1 MRGGRKDVLREVLL
15 AGAHCGNT
23 AATAALCAVNRGR
36 LALDIAEV
44 GEGVRAVLLLDE
56 VLNVDLVSHILN
68 ARMALVAVFL
78 LDLLQLLLN
87 NSKNIRIAR
96 QNFLKACN
104 AALEVL
110 VLVVDLLLLQTGQ
123 AAQTHIYDGLRLRL
137 VEVELEMLRA
147 VHDAEQRNLVILE
160 STVPPHTSEMLARVL
175 SEESGIPMNEIHVA
189 HCPERVIPGNMMY
202 ELKNN
207 DRIVGARTPEAAEMA
222 ASIYEKVL
230 EKGVV
235 HKTDDLT
242 AEMCKLTENTFR
254 DVNIAY
260 ANELSVICDKMGI
273 DVFELIKLANC
284 HPRVNILTPGVGVGG
299 HCIAVDPW
307 FIYEQFPA
315 EAKVILA
322 ARERNE
328 NKPHFVADKV
338 VAKMKKVTDTVGVL
352 GLSYKPDVD
361 DLRESPSI
369 ELCHILQE
377 KGVKVIACEPFAKD
391 TEVQN
396 IPNVSFEEVLK
407 ADYLVITLGHTLF
420 KENKDKIAEKP
431 YFDCVG
437 MME

>member
-1 MRGGRKDVLREVLL
+1 MKITVMGLGYIGLPTAITLAEAGFEVCGFDVNKKTIETLQGGHIHIVEPGLQEAFEKAVAHGHLHFSEELGKSDVFYISVPTPFFKDENGSHKADLRFVES
-15 AGAHCGNT
+15 AG
-23 AATAALCAVNRGR
+23 
-36 LALDIAEV
+36 
-44 GEGVRAVLLLDE
+44 
-56 VLNVDLVSHILN
+56 
-68 ARMALVAVFL
+68 RMAGKV
-78 LDLLQLLLN
+78 
-87 NSKNIRIAR
+87 
-96 QNFLKACN
+96 
-104 AALEVL
+104 LEPS
-110 VLVVDLLLLQTGQ
+110 
-123 AAQTHIYDGLRLRL
+123 
-137 VEVELEMLRA
+137 
-147 VHDAEQRNLVILE
+147 NLVILE

-242 AEMCKLTENTFR
+242 AEMCK
-254 DVNIAY
+254 
-260 ANELSVICDKMGI
+260 LSVICDKMGI

>member
-1 MRGGRKDVLREVLL
+1 MKITVMGLGYIGLPTAITLAEAGFEVCGFDVNKKTIETLQGGHIHIVEPGLQEAFEKAVAHGHLHFSDTLGKSDVFYISVPTPFYKDETGSHRADLKFVES
-15 AGAHCGNT
+15 AG
-23 AATAALCAVNRGR
+23 
-36 LALDIAEV
+36 
-44 GEGVRAVLLLDE
+44 
-56 VLNVDLVSHILN
+56 
-68 ARMALVAVFL
+68 RMAGKV
-78 LDLLQLLLN
+78 
-87 NSKNIRIAR
+87 
-96 QNFLKACN
+96 
-104 AALEVL
+104 LE
-110 VLVVDLLLLQTGQ
+110 
-123 AAQTHIYDGLRLRL
+123 AP
-137 VEVELEMLRA
+137 
-147 VHDAEQRNLVILE
+147 NLVILE

-175 SEESGIPMNEIHVA
+175 SEESGIPMEKIHVA

-222 ASIYEKVL
+222 ASIYEMVL
-230 EKGVV
+230 DKGVV

-328 NKPHFVADKV
+328 NKPFFVAGKV
-338 VAKMKKVTDTVGVL
+338 VSQMKKVTDTVGVL

-377 KGVKVIACEPFAKD
+377 KGVNVIACEPFAKGS
-391 TEVQN
+391 EVQG
-396 IPNVSFEEVLK
+396 IPNVSFEEVLNK

-420 KENKDKIAEKP
+420 KDNKKLIAEKP
-431 YFDCVG
+431 YYDCVG
-437 MME
+437 LME

>member
-1 MRGGRKDVLREVLL
+1 MFYIAVPTPFYQDETGSHKADLKFVES
-15 AGAHCGNT
+15 AG
-23 AATAALCAVNRGR
+23 
-36 LALDIAEV
+36 
-44 GEGVRAVLLLDE
+44 
-56 VLNVDLVSHILN
+56 
-68 ARMALVAVFL
+68 RMAGKVIEP
-78 LDLLQLLLN
+78 
-87 NSKNIRIAR
+87 S
-96 QNFLKACN
+96 
-104 AALEVL
+104 
-110 VLVVDLLLLQTGQ
+110 
-123 AAQTHIYDGLRLRL
+123 
-137 VEVELEMLRA
+137 
-147 VHDAEQRNLVILE
+147 NLVILE
-160 STVPPHTSEMLARVL
+160 STVPPHTTEMLARVL
-175 SEESGIPMNEIHVA
+175 GEESGIDMNRLHVA

-299 HCIAVDPW
+299 HCIA
-307 FIYEQFPA
+307 A

-328 NKPHFVADKV
+328 NKPHFVAGKV
-338 VAKMKKVTDTVGVL
+338 VSSLARVTDTVGVL

-377 KGVKVIACEPFAKD
+377 KGVNVIACEPFAKD
-391 TEVQN
+391 GEVQG
-396 IPNVSFEEVLK
+396 IPNVPFAGVLQK

-420 KENKDKIAEKP
+420 KDNKKLIAEKP
-431 YFDCVG
+431 YYDCVG
-437 MME
+437 LME

>member
-1 MRGGRKDVLREVLL
+1 MKITVMGLGYIGLPTAITLAEAGFEVCGFDVNQKTIETLQGGHIHIVEPGLQEAFEKAVAHGHLHFSSELSKSDVFYIAVPTPFYQDETGSHKADLKYVES
-15 AGAHCGNT
+15 AG
-23 AATAALCAVNRGR
+23 
-36 LALDIAEV
+36 
-44 GEGVRAVLLLDE
+44 
-56 VLNVDLVSHILN
+56 
-68 ARMALVAVFL
+68 RMAGKV
-78 LDLLQLLLN
+78 
-87 NSKNIRIAR
+87 
-96 QNFLKACN
+96 
-104 AALEVL
+104 LE
-110 VLVVDLLLLQTGQ
+110 
-123 AAQTHIYDGLRLRL
+123 AS
-137 VEVELEMLRA
+137 
-147 VHDAEQRNLVILE
+147 NLVILE
-160 STVPPHTSEMLARVL
+160 STVPPHTTEMLARVL
-175 SEESGIPMNEIHVA
+175 SEESGIDMDKIHVA

-328 NKPHFVADKV
+328 NKPRFVADKV
-338 VAKMKKVTDTVGVL
+338 VSSLAKVTDTVGVL

-369 ELCHILQE
+369 ELCHILQD
-377 KGVKVIACEPFAKD
+377 KGVSVLACEPFAKD
-391 TEVQN
+391 SEVQG
-396 IPNVSFEEVLK
+396 IPNVSFEEILQK
-407 ADYLVITLGHTLF
+407 ADYLVITLGHILF
-420 KENKDKIAEKP
+420 KDNKKLISEKP
-431 YFDCVG
+431 YYDCVG
-437 MME
+437 LME

>member
-1 MRGGRKDVLREVLL
+1 MKITVMGLGYIGLPTAITLAEAGFEVCGFDVNKKTIETLQGGHIHIVEPGLQEAFEKAVAHGHLHFSEELGKSDVFYISVPTPFFKDEN
-15 AGAHCGNT
+15 G
-23 AATAALCAVNRGR
+23 
-36 LALDIAEV
+36 
-44 GEGVRAVLLLDE
+44 
-56 VLNVDLVSHILN
+56 SH
-68 ARMALVAVFL
+68 
-78 LDLLQLLLN
+78 
-87 NSKNIRIAR
+87 
-96 QNFLKACN
+96 KA
-104 AALEVL
+104 
-110 VLVVDLLLLQTGQ
+110 D
-123 AAQTHIYDGLRLRL
+123 
-137 VEVELEMLRA
+137 
-147 VHDAEQRNLVILE
+147 LVILE

>member
-1 MRGGRKDVLREVLL
+1 MSQ
-15 AGAHCGNT
+15 
-23 AATAALCAVNRGR
+23 
-36 LALDIAEV
+36 I
-44 GEGVRAVLLLDE
+44 
-56 VLNVDLVSHILN
+56 LV
-68 ARMALVAVFL
+68 
-78 LDLLQLLLN
+78 
-87 NSKNIRIAR
+87 
-96 QNFLKACN
+96 
-104 AALEVL
+104 
-110 VLVVDLLLLQTGQ
+110 
-123 AAQTHIYDGLRLRL
+123 
-137 VEVELEMLRA
+137 
-147 VHDAEQRNLVILE
+147 
-160 STVPPHTSEMLARVL
+160 
-175 SEESGIPMNEIHVA
+175 
-189 HCPERVIPGNMMY
+189 
-202 ELKNN
+202 
-207 DRIVGARTPEAAEMA
+207 
-222 ASIYEKVL
+222 
-230 EKGVV
+230 
-235 HKTDDLT
+235 
-242 AEMCKLTENTFR
+242 
-254 DVNIAY
+254 
-260 ANELSVICDKMGI
+260 
-273 DVFELIKLANC
+273 ELIKLANC

>member
-1 MRGGRKDVLREVLL
+1 MKITVMGLGYIGLPTAITLAEAGFEVCGFDVNQKTIETLQGGHIHIVEPGLQEAFEKAVAHGHLHFPSELSKSDVFYIAVPTPFYQDETGSHKADLKYVES
-15 AGAHCGNT
+15 AG
-23 AATAALCAVNRGR
+23 
-36 LALDIAEV
+36 
-44 GEGVRAVLLLDE
+44 
-56 VLNVDLVSHILN
+56 
-68 ARMALVAVFL
+68 RMAGKV
-78 LDLLQLLLN
+78 
-87 NSKNIRIAR
+87 
-96 QNFLKACN
+96 
-104 AALEVL
+104 LE
-110 VLVVDLLLLQTGQ
+110 
-123 AAQTHIYDGLRLRL
+123 AS
-137 VEVELEMLRA
+137 
-147 VHDAEQRNLVILE
+147 NLVILE
-160 STVPPHTSEMLARVL
+160 STVPPHTTEMLARVL
-175 SEESGIPMNEIHVA
+175 SEESGIDMDKIHVA

-338 VAKMKKVTDTVGVL
+338 VSSLAKVTDTVGVL

-369 ELCHILQE
+369 ELCHILQD
-377 KGVKVIACEPFAKD
+377 KGVSVLACEPFAKD
-391 TEVQN
+391 SEVQG
-396 IPNVSFEEVLK
+396 IPNVSFEEILRK
-407 ADYLVITLGHTLF
+407 ADCLVITLGHTLF
-420 KENKDKIAEKP
+420 KDNKKLISEKP
-431 YFDCVG
+431 YYDCVG
-437 MME
+437 LME

>member
-1 MRGGRKDVLREVLL
+1 MQEAFEKAVAHGHLHFSSKLTRSDVFYIAVPTPFYQDETGSHKADLKFVES
-15 AGAHCGNT
+15 AG
-23 AATAALCAVNRGR
+23 
-36 LALDIAEV
+36 
-44 GEGVRAVLLLDE
+44 
-56 VLNVDLVSHILN
+56 
-68 ARMALVAVFL
+68 RMAGKVIEP
-78 LDLLQLLLN
+78 
-87 NSKNIRIAR
+87 S
-96 QNFLKACN
+96 
-104 AALEVL
+104 
-110 VLVVDLLLLQTGQ
+110 
-123 AAQTHIYDGLRLRL
+123 
-137 VEVELEMLRA
+137 
-147 VHDAEQRNLVILE
+147 NLVILE
-160 STVPPHTSEMLARVL
+160 STVPPHTTEMLARVL
-175 SEESGIPMNEIHVA
+175 GEESGIDMNRLHVA

-328 NKPHFVADKV
+328 NKPHFVAGKV
-338 VAKMKKVTDTVGVL
+338 VSSLARVTDTVGVL

-377 KGVKVIACEPFAKD
+377 KGVNVIACEPFAKD
-391 TEVQN
+391 GEVQG
-396 IPNVSFEEVLK
+396 IPNVPFAEVLQK

-420 KENKDKIAEKP
+420 KDNKKLIAEKP
-431 YFDCVG
+431 YYDCVG
-437 MME
+437 LME

>member
-1 MRGGRKDVLREVLL
+1 MKITVMGLGYIGLPTAITLAEAGFEVCGFDVNKKTIETLQGGHIHIVEPGLQEAFEKAVAHGHLHFSEELGKSDVFYISVPTPFFKDENGSHKADLRFVES
-15 AGAHCGNT
+15 AG
-23 AATAALCAVNRGR
+23 
-36 LALDIAEV
+36 
-44 GEGVRAVLLLDE
+44 
-56 VLNVDLVSHILN
+56 
-68 ARMALVAVFL
+68 RMAGKV
-78 LDLLQLLLN
+78 
-87 NSKNIRIAR
+87 
-96 QNFLKACN
+96 
-104 AALEVL
+104 LEPS
-110 VLVVDLLLLQTGQ
+110 
-123 AAQTHIYDGLRLRL
+123 
-137 VEVELEMLRA
+137 
-147 VHDAEQRNLVILE
+147 NLVILE

-260 ANELSVICDKMGI
+260 ANELSVIC
-273 DVFELIKLANC
+273 
-284 HPRVNILTPGVGVGG
+284 ILTPGVGVGG

-437 MME
+437 LME

>member
-1 MRGGRKDVLREVLL
+1 MKITVMGLGYIGLPTAITLAEAGFEVCGFDVNKNTIETLQGGHIHIVEPGLQEAFEKAVAHGHLHFSEELGKSDVFYISVPTPFFKDENGSHKADLRFVES
-15 AGAHCGNT
+15 AG
-23 AATAALCAVNRGR
+23 
-36 LALDIAEV
+36 
-44 GEGVRAVLLLDE
+44 
-56 VLNVDLVSHILN
+56 
-68 ARMALVAVFL
+68 RMAGKV
-78 LDLLQLLLN
+78 
-87 NSKNIRIAR
+87 
-96 QNFLKACN
+96 
-104 AALEVL
+104 LEPS
-110 VLVVDLLLLQTGQ
+110 
-123 AAQTHIYDGLRLRL
+123 
-137 VEVELEMLRA
+137 
-147 VHDAEQRNLVILE
+147 NLVILE

-242 AEMCKLTENTFR
+242 AEMCSCTRIPSVMSISLTAT
-254 DVNIAY
+254 
-260 ANELSVICDKMGI
+260 ELSVICDKMGI

-437 MME
+437 LME

>member
-1 MRGGRKDVLREVLL
+1 MGLGYIGLPTAITLAEAGFEV
-15 AGAHCGNT
+15 CGFD
-23 AATAALCAVNRGR
+23 VNRKTIETLQGGHIHIVEPG
-36 LALDIAEV
+36 LQEAFEKAVAHGHLHFSNELGKSDVFYIAV
-44 GEGVRAVLLLDE
+44 PTPFYQDE
-56 VLNVDLVSHILN
+56 TGSHKADLKYVES
-68 ARMALVAVFL
+68 AGRMAGKV
-78 LDLLQLLLN
+78 
-87 NSKNIRIAR
+87 
-96 QNFLKACN
+96 
-104 AALEVL
+104 LE
-110 VLVVDLLLLQTGQ
+110 
-123 AAQTHIYDGLRLRL
+123 AP
-137 VEVELEMLRA
+137 
-147 VHDAEQRNLVILE
+147 NLVILE
-160 STVPPHTSEMLARVL
+160 STVPPHTTEMLARVL
-175 SEESGIPMNEIHVA
+175 SEESGIDMDKIHVA

-307 FIYEQFPA
+307 FIYEQFPQ

-328 NKPHFVADKV
+328 NKPRFVADKV
-338 VAKMKKVTDTVGVL
+338 VSSLAKVTDTVGVL

-369 ELCHILQE
+369 ELCHILQG
-377 KGVKVIACEPFAKD
+377 KGVNVIACEPFAKD
-391 TEVQN
+391 SEVQG
-396 IPNVSFEEVLK
+396 IPNVSFEEILQK

-420 KENKDKIAEKP
+420 KDNKKLIAEKP
-431 YFDCVG
+431 YYDCVG
-437 MME
+437 LME